1 MRPVSALLR
10 GGPRELKLRY
20 LSFGGGQG
28 YVDPDFWLSDD
39 RHSLFSSSA
48 STGKHESIGTSFEDY
63 VSHAYK
69 ANGVVFTVIMVRQ
82 FALSEAR
89 FQFQRLENGRPAE
102 LHDDPKLSILHRP
115 APNQTTGELI
125 ARMEQDA
132 SLAGNFYAVPVN
144 GRLRRLRPDWVT
156 IVSGS
161 NEDPEMSPFDVNAE
175 VLGYIYHPK
184 LRNGVKRPDPVFYT
198 PRSIVHYSPNPDP
211 MAQWRGMSWLTPILA
226 EIDGDNAAMAHKI
239 KMFQNGAFSNLALTY
254 PAEMDVDT
262 FQEYVALFKDNHK
275 GTENAWRTLHMG
287 SGVDPKV
294 LSMNLKDLDFK
305 SIQGHGESRIAAAG
319 GVGAIFARLP
329 ESLGGAGLMQG
340 NFSSAMRQC
349 ADTTVR
355 PTWRMMSA
363 SLESIVPPPAGERLW
378 YDDRDIE
385 FLKADAKDAAE
396 IEQIKAITIRQ
407 LVDGGYDPMSVIAAV
422 EAQNMH
428 LVQHTG
434 KLSVQLQSVDGS
446 TTAEDQAT
454 TRAIAEIVQKVYLGV
469 TNGVLTAEEARALL
483 NRAGA
488 GLTGAAP
495 TPS

>member
-39 RHSLFSSSA
+39 RHNLFSSSVA
-48 STGKHESIGTSFEDY
+48 SGREEKVGTSFEDY
-63 VSHAYK
+63 VTHAYK

-89 FQFQRLENGRPAE
+89 FQFQRLEDGRPGD
-102 LHDDPKLSILHRP
+102 LFDDQSLSILHRP
-115 APNQTTGELI
+115 APNWTTGELI

-132 SLAGNFYAVPVN
+132 SLAGNFYAVRVGN
-144 GRLRRLRPDWVT
+144 RLRRLRPDWVT
-156 IVSGS
+156 IISGS
-161 NEDPEMSPFDVNAE
+161 NSDPEMSPFDVNAE
-175 VLGYIYHPK
+175 VVGYIYHPK
-184 LRNGVKRPDPVFYT
+184 LKGGMKRPDPVLYT
-198 PRSIVHYSPNPDP
+198 PKEIVHYSPNPDP
-211 MAQWRGMSWLTPILA
+211 LMQWRGMSWLTPILA
-226 EIDGDNAAMAHKI
+226 EIDGDNAAMAHKV

-254 PAEMDVDT
+254 PEEMSADT
-262 FQEYVALFKDNHK
+262 FKEYVSLFNAEHK
-275 GTENAWRTLHMG
+275 GTTQAWKTFHFG

-349 ADTTVR
+349 ADTTFR
-355 PTWRMMSA
+355 PTWRIMAA
-363 SLESIVPPPAGERLW
+363 SLETLVPPPAGTRLW

-385 FLKADAKDAAE
+385 FLQQDAKDAAE
-396 IEQIKAITIRQ
+396 IDQALAQAIRT
-407 LVDGGYDPMSVIAAV
+407 LTDGGFDGESAVSAIAPHWAGK
-422 EAQNMH
+422 
-428 LVQHTG
+428 LIHTG
-434 KLSVQLQSVDGS
+434 LPSVQVQSPADV
-446 TTAEDQAT
+446 
-454 TRAIAEIVQKVYLGV
+454 
-469 TNGVLTAEEARALL
+469 N
-483 NRAGA
+483 
-488 GLTGAAP
+488 P